1 MPQYRS
7 PGVYIEEIDAGPRPI
22 EGVSTSICGAV
33 GVTARGPTDGKPVLV
48 TSFADFAR
56 TFGGFL
62 PAPDPAI
69 VTKWVTSKDD
79 GGRFWQFPLA
89 VKAFFENGGQQIYI
103 KRAISKNAA
112 AASAWVYQGLVSEI
126 VKDTAKNAT
135 ELTLR
140 HLIDIHGES
149 AAGAGNGSEITVFW
163 GIGRSIKVKVKA
175 LDETSG
181 KIIVDTP
188 IPAPLSVK
196 NSDYAVIHDLSATDT
211 AHQTLR
217 FSAKAKGAWGQDL
230 RVRARAIAGATYNLL
245 VDSSIAATPPAN
257 THITTAAS
265 ATDTITVDDIAN
277 FNKDDHIVIG
287 GAEYTIQDPP
297 AGHAIKVDRTLSAP
311 IGAAVRQIRKASN
324 GTAKIS
330 VWGGSA
336 IYDNAIVELSNGR
349 DKETFTVVKHEGNTV
364 TLSAATAKQYYE
376 GHKIRIVEAEVAV
389 QYAPSGQVVTEELFS
404 NLSLSD
410 TGANYIARLVS
421 EQSRLI
427 DVDATGLSVGADL
440 AKFPAAPVN
449 GQWQSLSNGGDGLD
463 TLTTDDFVG
472 TDGGPGKR
480 TGIAAFE
487 DIAEIS
493 IVVSP
498 GIWSTYVQSALI
510 TQCELLKSR
519 FAILDPPDNLDIE
532 NIQAFRSPID
542 TKYAALYYPWVVVRD
557 PSLSQ
562 DVAMAPSG
570 HMAGIYARV
579 DGDRGVFK
587 APANE
592 VIFGIQ
598 RLEQDITKR
607 EQDILNPL
615 NINVLRF
622 FPNRGNRVWG
632 ARVATSDSDWKYV
645 PVRRLFIY
653 VEQSIDYGTQ
663 WVVFEP
669 NDEPLWA
676 RVRQTIANFLTTVWR
691 SGALQGSKP
700 DEAFFVKCDR
710 TTMTQ
715 DDIDNGRLICAI
727 GIAPVK
733 PAEFVIFRIQ
743 QKTLDQATAQT
754 A

>member
-7 PGVYIEEIDAGPRPI
+7 PGVYIEEIDAGPKPI

-48 TSFADFAR
+48 TSFADFTR
-56 TFGGFL
+56 KFGGFL

-69 VTKWVTSKDD
+69 VTKWVTSRDD
-79 GGRFWQFPLA
+79 GGRFWQFPLG
-89 VKAFFENGGQQIYI
+89 VKAFFENGGQQLYI
-103 KRAISKNAA
+103 KRVISSSAA
-112 AASAWVYQGLVSEI
+112 AASAAIYQGLVSEI
-126 VKDTAKNAT
+126 IKDTNKNAT

-140 HLIDIHGES
+140 HLINIRGES
-149 AAGAGNGSEITVFW
+149 AAGAGNGSEITVVW
-163 GIGRSIKVKVKA
+163 GIGRSIKVKVKDI
-175 LDETSG
+175 DETSG
-181 KIIVDTP
+181 KITVDTP

-196 NSDYAVIHDLSATDT
+196 NSDYAVIHDLSATDP
-211 AHQTLR
+211 AHQTLL

-230 RVRARAIAGATYNLL
+230 RVRVRPIVGATYNLL
-245 VDSSIAATPPAN
+245 VDPSIAAIAPAT
-257 THITTAAS
+257 THITTAA
-265 ATDTITVDDIAN
+265 AGTDTLSVDDIAH

-287 GAEYTIQDPP
+287 GAEYTIADPP
-297 AGHAIKVDRTLSAP
+297 AGTTIKVDRSLT
-311 IGAAVRQIRKASN
+311 AAAGTAIRQIRKASN
-324 GTAKIS
+324 GTANIS

-336 IYDNAIVELSNGR
+336 IYEKAIVELSNGR
-349 DKETFTVVKHEGNTV
+349 DKETFTVVKTAGNIV
-364 TLSAATAKQYYE
+364 TLSAVTTKQYYE
-376 GHKIRIVEAEVAV
+376 GHKIRIVEAEVTV
-389 QYAPSGQVVTEELFS
+389 QYAPSNQVVTEEVFS

-410 TGANYIARLVS
+410 TGANYLGRLVPQ
-421 EQSRLI
+421 QSNLI
-427 DVDATGLSVGADL
+427 DVDAAGLAVGADL
-440 AKFPAAPVN
+440 AKFPAAQGK
-449 GQWQSLSNGGDGLD
+449 GQWQPLANGNDGTD
-463 TLTTDDFVG
+463 KLTTNDFVG

-487 DIAEIS
+487 DITEIS
-493 IVVSP
+493 IVIAP

-519 FAILDPPDNLDIE
+519 FAIVDPPDNLDIE
-532 NIQAFRSPID
+532 NIQAFRAPID

-557 PSLSQ
+557 PSVSQ

-579 DGDRGVFK
+579 DADRGVFK

-607 EQDILNPL
+607 EQDILNPV
-615 NINVLRF
+615 NINVLRL

-632 ARVATSDSDWKYV
+632 ARVLTSDASWKYV

-676 RVRQTIANFLTTVWR
+676 RVRQTITNFLTTVWR

-700 DEAFFVKCDR
+700 DEAFFVKCDH

-715 DDIDNGRLICAI
+715 DDIDNGRLICVI

-743 QKTLDQATAQT
+743 QKTLDQTTAQT